1 MHSEVLGAG
10 SVRFWVRSCA
20 VLTALLLGV
29 VPSQHHRCAS
39 RASGPSTP
47 ATRAPSVVIV
57 HTPHRPASCPRTCSA
72 CAGVTVA
79 GRAVH
84 REPLEGGRTPDV
96 HAARGREEHEGHEC
110 RPRTRGSRAGHGA
123 QARGHSLHPLHAPYG
138 AAGGRSAKPNTPTPD
153 CASATCTPDR
163 RGAAARPEAATRGH
177 EDPAQG
183 NGDALVRGLHTPHPL
198 RAPHGAPGQTPPTR
212 PQGPGRSE
220 TRVGGTAAAH
230 PAQMRVWRSPK
241 A

>member
-138 AAGGRSAKPNTPTPD
+138 AAGGRSAKPNTPTPNCERD
-153 CASATCTPDR
+153 AHARWRER
-163 RGAAARPEAATRGH
+163 RSVEQPHVLEHRAMPQPELLLSGAHGKCDLWCLRTRLTH
-177 EDPAQG
+177 A
-183 NGDALVRGLHTPHPL
+183 HTQQ
-198 RAPHGAPGQTPPTR
+198 GAPGACVEARGGRERPP
-212 PQGPGRSE
+212 PGAGR
-220 TRVGGTAAAH
+220 G
-230 PAQMRVWRSPK
+230 
-241 A
+241 